1 MDDGWRPQVN
11 LFSRH
16 LTYYV
21 ADAALAAQITRARTR
36 FPKPVDF
43 YRVLATFGPN
53 VLVAEGDAWKAQRRV
68 VAPAFSE
75 RNNRLVWKETERVVR
90 ELVRD
95 VWGHGGD
102 AEGGKVR
109 EGEEAEVAHV
119 LDITVPVRL

>member
-1 MDDGWRPQVN
+1 MGISRSQLPTDHDRDGHRQVN

-21 ADAALAAQITRARTR
+21 ASPLLAAQITRARTR

-75 RNNRLVWKETERVVR
+75 RNNRLVWEETGRVVR

-95 VWGHGGD
+95 VWGHEDGEGD
-102 AEGGKVR
+102 
-109 EGEEAEVAHV
+109 
-119 LDITVPVRL
+119 D